1 MSNHAR
7 KEPLLGFL
15 PRNVGAKQVTKA
27 MEGEVNPF
35 TKKPHT
41 PQYKKILESR
51 KRLPMFAQMPM
62 FYDMVS
68 PLPVVVP
75 RLEIGFLCFEPILG
89 SFIITTSLTDMRV
102 P

>member
-27 MEGEVNPF
+27 MEGDVNPF
-35 TKKPHT
+35 TKEPHT
-41 PQYKKILESR
+41 RQYKKILESR
-51 KRLPMFAQMPM
+51 KKLPVFAQTPT

-75 RLEIGFLCFEPILG
+75 RPEVGVLCFEPNPGFVIHSYELN
-89 SFIITTSLTDMRV
+89 
-102 P
+102 

>member
-15 PRNVGAKQVTKA
+15 PRDVGAKQVTKA
-27 MEGEVNPF
+27 MEGDVNPF

-41 PQYKKILESR
+41 SQYKKILESR
-51 KRLPMFAQMPM
+51 RRLPVFAQMPM

-68 PLPVVVP
+68 PLPVAVP
-75 RLEIGFLCFEPILG
+75 RPEIGSLCFEPILG
-89 SFIITTSLTDMRV
+89 LFIIATSLTDLRV